1 MAEALRKHYLS
12 VWLFALYF
20 VYPIPHTIALRNL
33 LLIAGLAACIWLI
46 VRDGSARAAWQAL
59 RLFRTSGIILL
70 LLSVWLVFQSAFI
83 SPYPGEA
90 LDHLRG
96 DWFNELLIA
105 LTGGCAVLA
114 ARRAGVR
121 RVLTII
127 TAALSAH
134 IVLLLGYQITLW
146 MSGDCYPFGATPFGQ
161 KDYHSTLVTALI
173 ALLLADLCSRLMT
186 GRTVLAMSWRI
197 TLLMLVLSLIAT
209 ATLMARNAVVITAA
223 MMMLTTGIF
232 LFAGRYRLS
241 TWTTPLIAALLIV
254 ASIAVT
260 WIGLRSDAR
269 WAGFNEAASV
279 AFDTQN
285 NLAWLDPEKYG
296 WPRMKS
302 GQPVEESAYLRLAWA
317 KVAIEQ
323 IQRYPLGLGYGHKAF
338 GWAVSRSYQVHTGI
352 ESSHSGLLD
361 FTLANGIPGALL
373 WIALSTAL
381 IVSGWRA
388 FREQQSPIG
397 LMLVFTVLA
406 YFVRCI
412 VDGHLSGFRLE
423 MYALLL
429 GALLMAESLA
439 LSTPSNASHTD

>member
-1 MAEALRKHYLS
+1 MAETLRKHYLS

-20 VYPIPHTIALRNL
+20 VYPIPHTIAVRNL
-33 LLIAGLAACIWLI
+33 LLIVGLAACVFLI

-59 RLFRTSGIILL
+59 RLFRVSGAILL
-70 LLSVWLVFQSAFI
+70 TLSLWLLVQSSFI

-90 LDHLRG
+90 LNHLRG
-96 DWFNELLIA
+96 DWVNELLVA
-105 LTGGCAVLA
+105 LTGACAVLA
-114 ARRAGVR
+114 GRRAGVR
-121 RVLTII
+121 RVLTVI
-127 TAALSAH
+127 TVALSAH
-134 IVLLLGYQITLW
+134 IVLLLAYQICLW
-146 MSGDCYPFGATPFGQ
+146 IGSGSYPFGQTPFGQ

-173 ALLLADLCSRLMT
+173 ALLLADLSSRLIT
-186 GRTVLAMSWRI
+186 DRTVLAMSWRLK
-197 TLLMLVLSLIAT
+197 LLLLLLSLITT
-209 ATLMARNAVVITAA
+209 ATLMARNAVVITAV
-223 MMMLTTGIF
+223 MMLLTTGIF
-232 LFAGRYRLS
+232 LFFGRYRLGA
-241 TWTTPLIAALLIV
+241 WTKPLIAALLIV

-260 WIGLRSDAR
+260 WIGLRSDER

-296 WPRMKS
+296 LPRMKS

-338 GWAVSRSYQVHTGI
+338 GWAVNRSYQVHTGI

-361 FTLANGIPGALL
+361 FTLANGIPGVLL
-373 WIALSTAL
+373 WIALSAAL

-388 FREQQSPIG
+388 FRDQQSPMG
-397 LMLVFTVLA
+397 LLLVFTVLA

-429 GALLMAESLA
+429 GALLMAQSLA
-439 LSTPSNASHTD
+439 LSTSSNASHTD